1 MRLPVLPMAC
11 WRACDVGSVVA
22 VATLLFFERKKKV
35 SLPTINARWCYT
47 GNSLQRLASLGA
59 AGLKRAY
66 RCSRRIVGKPVR
78 PAVGLQWLGCFFLHG
93 KKSFTAHM
101 QRARSIARAG
111 STRLVL
117 RA

>member
-93 KKSFTAHM
+93 KKK
-101 QRARSIARAG
+101 
-111 STRLVL
+111 V
-117 RA
+117 